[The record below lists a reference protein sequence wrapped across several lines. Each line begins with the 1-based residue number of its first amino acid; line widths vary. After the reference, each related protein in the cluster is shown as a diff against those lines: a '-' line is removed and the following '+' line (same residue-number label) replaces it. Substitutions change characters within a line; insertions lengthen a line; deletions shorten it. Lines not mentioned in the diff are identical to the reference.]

1 MKRLIFG
8 GVLGALAMY
17 FFDPQSGRRRRARTG
32 DRVVRAAK
40 VANEAGRITARDA
53 TQRAHGVLAGTRRL
67 FRREQVQDDTLA
79 DRVRA
84 ALGRVVSHPHAIE
97 VAAEHGHVGISGPI
111 LAEEVRSLLR
121 TVRTVAGVRGVSDHL
136 TVHQSPDG
144 IPSLQGGS
152 ARDRRFE
159 LLQDYWSPATRLL
172 AGALG
177 AGLMLRSAHERGLWG
192 ALLGVA
198 GGGLLARAVTN
209 YDLSSL
215 VGLGDRGVTVQK
227 VIHVNAPVAEVFGF
241 WTDYQNFP
249 GFMSNVRDVRQVAEG
264 RSQWVVAGPAGVP
277 VHWTAE
283 VTRMIPG
290 TLIEW
295 RATGKSQVRHK
306 GSVRFDPMPGGTAG
320 RGRTRVS
327 VRLSYV
333 PPVGAFGHA
342 VAAMFGADPKS
353 EMDADL
359 LRMKT
364 MIETGRAPHGAA
376 RPAPD

>member
-1 MKRLIFG
+1 MKRLILG
-8 GVLGALAMY
+8 GVLGAVAMY

-32 DRVVRAAK
+32 DRVVHAAR
-40 VANEAGRITARDA
+40 VANEAGRITARD
-53 TQRAHGVLAGTRRL
+53 TVQRAHGVLAGTKRL
-67 FRREQVQDDTLA
+67 FQREEVLDDTLA

-97 VAAEHGHVGISGPI
+97 VAVDHGHVGISGPI

-121 TVRTVAGVRGVSDHL
+121 CVRLVPGVRGVSDHL
-136 TVHQSPDG
+136 TVHPDAHG
-144 IPSLQGGS
+144 ISALQGGS
-152 ARDRRFE
+152 PRRHRFE

-192 ALLGVA
+192 SLLGVA

-215 VGLGDRGVTVQK
+215 VGLGERGITVQK
-227 VIHVNAPVAEVFGF
+227 VINVDAPVAEVFRF

-249 GFMSNVRDVRQVAEG
+249 RFMSHVRDVRQIADG

-283 VTRMIPG
+283 VTRMISG

-295 RATGKSQVRHK
+295 RATGNSQVRHN
-306 GSVRFDPMPGGTAG
+306 GSVRFDPYPGGTA
-320 RGRTRVS
+320 GRTRVS

-333 PPVGAFGHA
+333 PPAGAFGHA

-364 MIETGRAPHGAA
+364 MIET
-376 RPAPD
+376 

>member
-1 MKRLIFG
+1 MKRLILG
-8 GVLGALAMY
+8 GVLGAAVMY

-32 DRVVRAAK
+32 DRVVHAAK
-40 VANEAGRITARDA
+40 VANEAGRITARD
-53 TQRAHGVLAGTRRL
+53 TVQRAHGVLAGTKRL
-67 FRREQVQDDTLA
+67 FRREEVADDTLA

-97 VAAEHGHVGISGPI
+97 VAVDQGHVGIAGPI

-121 TVRTVAGVRGVSDHL
+121 TVRAVAGVRGVSDHL
-136 TVHQSPDG
+136 TVHPEAGS
-144 IPSLQGGS
+144 IPALQGGS
-152 ARDRRFE
+152 PRDQRFE

-198 GGGLLARAVTN
+198 GGGLLARAVSN

-215 VGLGDRGVTVQK
+215 VGLGERGITVQK
-227 VIHVNAPVAEVFGF
+227 VINVDAPVAEVFRF

-249 GFMSNVRDVRQVAEG
+249 RFMSHVRNVRQIADG

-283 VTRMIPG
+283 VTRMISG

-295 RATGKSQVRHK
+295 RATGNSQVRHN
-306 GSVRFDPMPGGTAG
+306 GSVRFDPYPGGTA
-320 RGRTRVS
+320 GRTRVS

-333 PPVGAFGHA
+333 PPAGAFGHA
-342 VAAMFGADPKS
+342 VAALFGADPKS

-364 MIETGRAPHGAA
+364 MIETGRAPHKSA